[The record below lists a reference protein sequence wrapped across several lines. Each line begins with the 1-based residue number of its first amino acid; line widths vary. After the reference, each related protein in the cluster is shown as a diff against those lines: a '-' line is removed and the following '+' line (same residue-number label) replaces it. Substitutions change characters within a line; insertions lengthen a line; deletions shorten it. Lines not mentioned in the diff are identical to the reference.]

1 MNLIFAITGEILVL
15 SFNKPCFYQEYKS
28 IKELIDIS
36 ALNGGE
42 IPKTETEYEEKSGL
56 YSHKM
61 NGLYWTLSE
70 EYKELQKKPNAK
82 QIVLEQYFR
91 LSEEH
96 RRYLEKNHLHYSSY
110 FNEMSDLEYELHDIT
125 NEIKMTI
132 EEIKS
137 DQLDMETLDY
147 GTYYSQAE
155 NGYCSGCDYLQN
167 LYKRKEEILS
177 ELLKEP
183 K

>member
-1 MNLIFAITGEILVL
+1 
-15 SFNKPCFYQEYKS
+15 
-28 IKELIDIS
+28 
-36 ALNGGE
+36 
-42 IPKTETEYEEKSGL
+42 
-56 YSHKM
+56 
-61 NGLYWTLSE
+61 
-70 EYKELQKKPNAK
+70 
-82 QIVLEQYFR
+82 
-91 LSEEH
+91 
-96 RRYLEKNHLHYSSY
+96 
-110 FNEMSDLEYELHDIT
+110 MSDLEYELHEIT